1 MGGFTLQI
9 LEVVIVMDDK
19 LNERQR
25 KFAEF
30 YVQNGNA
37 AESAKKAGYSEKFAA
52 QNANKLLKNTNVSKY
67 IKQLSDKIE
76 DKCILNAKDRQ
87 IILSEIA
94 KDDMNEPSDR
104 IKSIDVLNKMSGEYL
119 QKVDITNRIETEKN
133 KLDAIMKQVFNDE

>member
-1 MGGFTLQI
+1 
-9 LEVVIVMDDK
+9 MDDK

-76 DKCILNAKDRQ
+76 DECILNAKDRQ
-87 IILSEIA
+87 IILSKIA

-133 KLDAIMKQVFNDE
+133 KLDAIMKQVLSDE